1 MNDLEEQLYQLLM
14 KELPVERASLS
25 RESTLESLGMDS
37 LTTIE
42 FMFQIEDHFGVR
54 FDQKGSPPKTLGEV
68 FDEVLPKL
76 AHA

>member
-14 KELPVERASLS
+14 KELPVERANLS

-54 FDQKGSPPKTLGEV
+54 FDQTGSPPKTLGEV

-76 AHA
+76 THA

>member
-1 MNDLEEQLYQLLM
+1 MNDIEEQLYQLLV
-14 KELPVERASLS
+14 KELPVEREKLC

-42 FMFQIEDHFGVR
+42 FMFQIEDHFGIR
-54 FDQKGSPPKTLGEV
+54 FDQTGSPPKTLGEV

-76 AHA
+76 THA

>member
-1 MNDLEEQLYQLLM
+1 MNDIEEQLYQLLM
-14 KELPVERASLS
+14 KELSVERENLS

-54 FDQKGSPPKTLGEV
+54 FDQTGSPPKTLGEV

-76 AHA
+76 THA

>member
-54 FDQKGSPPKTLGEV
+54 FDQTGSPPKTLGEV

-76 AHA
+76 THA